1 MLIVHL
7 SFMLLSFLY
16 LRPKVISSFLFQI
29 SSKYIYLSLR
39 NGIVVINKAVAVFTG

>member
-1 MLIVHL
+1 MLIMHP

-16 LRPKVISSFLFQI
+16 LRSKVISSLPFQI

-39 NGIVVINKAVAVFTG
+39 NSIVVINLAVAVFTG